1 MITKQFKIEKRCS
14 MLNFSYMEGSYRMK
28 RLKDFKITERISR
41 QTIEVLP
48 IQFGDDEAT
57 RRIVL
62 HHAKRV
68 ILQYKEEIQKL
79 AYK

>member
-1 MITKQFKIEKRCS
+1 MRGKIQAS
-14 MLNFSYMEGSYRMK
+14 TSNVMK

-48 IQFGDDEAT
+48 MQFGDDEAT
-57 RRIVL
+57 RRIVM
-62 HHAKRV
+62 HHARRV
-68 ILQYKEEIQKL
+68 ILKHREEIQKL

>member
-1 MITKQFKIEKRCS
+1 MFHIRGNNKIKR
-14 MLNFSYMEGSYRMK
+14 F
-28 RLKDFKITERISR
+28 KDFKILERIPR
-41 QTIEVLP
+41 PTVKVLS

-62 HHAKRV
+62 HHARRV

>member
-1 MITKQFKIEKRCS
+1 MFHIWVS
-14 MLNFSYMEGSYRMK
+14 NRMK

-48 IQFGDDEAT
+48 MQFGDDEAT
-57 RRIVL
+57 RRIVM
-62 HHAKRV
+62 HHARRV
-68 ILQYKEEIQKL
+68 ILKHREEIQKL

>member
-1 MITKQFKIEKRCS
+1 
-14 MLNFSYMEGSYRMK
+14 MK

-48 IQFGDDEAT
+48 MQFGDDEAT
-57 RRIVL
+57 RRIVMHYARSVTL
-62 HHAKRV
+62 KHR
-68 ILQYKEEIQKL
+68 EEIQKL

>member
-1 MITKQFKIEKRCS
+1 
-14 MLNFSYMEGSYRMK
+14 MK
-28 RLKDFKITERISR
+28 RLKNFKITERIPR
-41 QTIEVLP
+41 LAIKVLP
-48 IQFGDDEAT
+48 VQFGDDEAT

-68 ILQYKEEIQKL
+68 IRQHREEIQKL